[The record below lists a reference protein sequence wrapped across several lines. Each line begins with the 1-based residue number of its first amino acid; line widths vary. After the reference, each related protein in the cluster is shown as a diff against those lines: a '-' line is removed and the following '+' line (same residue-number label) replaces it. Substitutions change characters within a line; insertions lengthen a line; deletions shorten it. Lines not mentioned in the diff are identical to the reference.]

1 MYNTIEVK
9 ALEIRKAEIK
19 YLKKDGFISDSN
31 NNVKH
36 VKVLPWLSIVQSVEG
51 SYDITLGTGRKEQ
64 TGDGGFFIAPSGVQ
78 QTIVHH
84 VNSES
89 GRMKCRWLFIDV
101 EINNAYKLDSL
112 YKFPH
117 VVDNTA
123 KKELHALFELLFAAD
138 DIWENYSCCYKILGL
153 LLRLAM
159 PLEQSFNH
167 SMQRAVDY
175 MVTNFARPLCIK
187 ELAGI
192 ANISESNFYAVFKK
206 QFGVSPISYLN
217 HYRLSLAAER
227 IIETNERISEI
238 CERIGIKDS
247 LYFSKLF
254 KKTYGVTPREYRLAH
269 EKQSRDSGKIE

>member
-1 MYNTIEVK
+1 M
-9 ALEIRKAEIK
+9 EIRKAEIK

-36 VKVLPWLSIVQSVEG
+36 VKVLPWLSVVQSVEG

-89 GRMKCRWLFIDV
+89 GRMKSRWLFIDV

-138 DIWENYSCCYKILGL
+138 DIWGNYSCCYKILGL

-187 ELAGI
+187 DLAGI